1 MLEKKVNIN
10 SISMDGV
17 DSRDYPDFCDAFIDY
32 AEYEDGTELNEDEL
46 EDFQNENPELVYEL
60 AFESFL
66 WVTNKH

>member
-66 WVTNKH
+66 